1 MLTIYRTLI
10 NILIV
15 FLPFIILYRI
25 IIGKEHKFR
34 FVEKLGFFT
43 KRKIN
48 GKLVWFHGSSVGEI
62 KSVIPLIERIE
73 KKNDV
78 AQILVTSNTLSSSK
92 VLENYKLK
100 KTIHQ
105 FFPIDN
111 SFVIKKFL
119 NYWKPIS
126 VMLIESEIWPNVIL
140 ETKKRDIPLV
150 LINGRITE
158 KTYKKWIKLGRF
170 KNYIFEKFD
179 LCLSQNN
186 ETNSYLKKL
195 GSKNIFNKGNL
206 KYADSKTKYK
216 FKNKLLLNKFFK
228 KKKKIFVCVST
239 HEKEEEFCAKLH
251 LKLKKDFPTVLT
263 VIIPRHINRSDDII
277 YKLRNFGLNIHKH
290 TKKLNSKDNVDLY
303 LVDTFGETK
312 FFLKMSQIAF
322 LGGSLIKHGGQN
334 PIEAAKCNCKV
345 FHGPYIS
352 NFTEVYNLL
361 NRYKIST
368 LIKNEPQALNIIKR
382 NFKRNNNIK
391 TNMLNINLLGK
402 KILNENYKLIAKYL

>member
-10 NILIV
+10 NILII
-15 FLPFIILYRI
+15 LSPLIILYRI
-25 IIGKEHKFR
+25 IISKEHKFR

-43 KRKIN
+43 KRKKN
-48 GKLVWFHGSSVGEI
+48 GKLIWFHGSSVGEI
-62 KSVIPLIERIE
+62 KSVIPLIEKIE
-73 KKNDV
+73 KRKDIT
-78 AQILVTSNTLSSSK
+78 QILVTSNTLSSSK

-105 FFPIDN
+105 FLPIDSN
-111 SFVIKKFL
+111 FIIKKFL

-126 VMLIESEIWPNVIL
+126 VIFVESEIWPNVLL

-150 LINGRITE
+150 LVNGRITK
-158 KTYKKWIKLGRF
+158 KTYKNWSKLGNF

-179 LCLSQNN
+179 LCLSQND
-186 ETNSYLKKL
+186 ETFSYLKKL
-195 GSKNIFNKGNL
+195 GSKNVFNIGNL
-206 KYADSKTKYK
+206 KYSDSRTKYN
-216 FKNKLLLNKFFK
+216 FKNKLKLNKFFS

-251 LKLKKDFPTVLT
+251 LKLKKYFPNILT
-263 VIIPRHINRSDDII
+263 IIIPRHIHRTNAII
-277 YKLRNFGLNIHKH
+277 NKLKNFRLNIHKH
-290 TKKLNSKDNVDLY
+290 TKKLNLKENIDLY

-312 FFLKMSQIAF
+312 FFLEMSQIAF

-334 PIEAAKCNCKV
+334 PLEAAKCNCEV

-361 NRYKIST
+361 RRHKIST
-368 LIKNEPQALNIIKR
+368 LIKNESHALNILKK
-382 NFKRNNNIK
+382 NFNKKNNFK
-391 TNMLNINLLGK
+391 TNMLTLNLLGK